1 MAGSDSRQL
10 AKELVREIAT
20 KYGYLEEETLR
31 HVTNPEARRKIE
43 NAIRSL
49 SAQSGLSIITLAK
62 NLYSSKT
69 RFIFELLQ
77 NADDN
82 QYNKA
87 AASGSVPFVSFH
99 IFPDQIIIECNEDG
113 FTHENMKAIC
123 AVGESSK
130 TGAQGYIGE
139 KGIGFK
145 SVFMVAWKVHIQS
158 NAFSFSFRHQKGES
172 GMGMITPVWEET
184 DEVLESPLTV
194 ITLHLLNT
202 ETSDGVA
209 ETGEMIRAQFDELQE
224 TVLLFLKNIRIIS
237 VSFYDDD
244 ERQTTTVSHARTQPQ
259 PGRIEL
265 ESVYATNGRRQ
276 KQTKHFHVTRV
287 KATNLAKNDNR
298 TYTEAEEAVRAYSAS
313 EVVVAFPLSKNSVP
327 IVESQDVFAFL
338 PVRPAG
344 FNFVIQADFVTNA
357 NRQDILKDSRRNI
370 GLLHAVGEA
379 FVTAAIDFQTHETL
393 RYQWVQ
399 FLPDRNS
406 SWDGFWLGLVKKI
419 AVLLRSNHVLYDHKS
434 LAPRTVDELLRL
446 LPDCADEHGNPLFD
460 DGDPAQ
466 IISRRY
472 SQAELRLLEGYGLR
486 DVDHSRVIG
495 WLRADLRNAESSR
508 MKSSDT
514 PESWHERAAK
524 FLNAAFV
531 KKMHRITADLVNL
544 DLVPLADGTW
554 ASTSSG
560 PIFFA
565 QAEGLNV
572 PADVGLRVVT
582 RRVTNHQR
590 LLLFKSLGV
599 TTAETKLVRR
609 QILQSYERGTRPEF
623 TIEASKDHLKFL
635 YMTENLA
642 LQNRAYESIAIFNH
656 RGECQRPNQQTMY
669 LANDDPHGA
678 EEVFKPTSPGPNP
691 GDGALG
697 YNVVFVNRGYFE
709 DEPTAPQGQNM
720 SWRAW
725 FNERLALRTHIDIQ
739 IVSSPRFGVHLSYE
753 SRYIQLCR
761 PDKFMACVVQWYN
774 HSPSLQLK
782 GGEIRCLQSSTVL
795 CRGGKRMIPL
805 KETYFPTQRLQERV
819 ARFIGEGAFF
829 PWLWLERQEVNEAIP
844 PKWKTLLST
853 LSVGQPVNDLEF
865 ALVILNRFI
874 DAYAD
879 SMDATRISRLFELYQ
894 HIHIQY
900 RESDNRVA
908 AAEII
913 RNAFQTRRCI
923 FVPRDELHKWALP
936 DECVWRAPLDMR
948 TKFALER
955 LYQPWFRTNGTNN
968 NSTYLNLFRSMIGIE
983 DCTWAILIDE
993 LKELK
998 ASKCDD
1004 TDQIGTIYKALN
1016 ALCRDPSVIQNDQ
1029 SKSIFEDEALI
1040 YLPVDSGLSWHRPS
1054 ECVWSNATKLSV
1066 RVSLNEE
1073 FEDLEVFFVDF
1084 LGVKPLDLSMAID
1097 DLKSVATRASVT
1109 SSEIKDL
1116 IWAVNSL
1123 LPTVQKPPSSRDV
1136 LKTKI
1141 FPIAYPNGRVTVG
1154 TATTGF
1160 CVIDRESLRSS
1171 FKNKVN
1177 FLDFTLE
1184 QVARLRPF
1192 LEWTHLE
1199 DRYLSRCVKEITSFH
1214 GGAATLITNPQR
1226 QIRHRAHALLRVAAH
1241 FDSPR
1246 SQNSRDMDSLYAVLR
1261 SARIYETDGISSD
1274 LCLVQ
1279 GETSFTVEGEKS
1291 SLHIDETQSGL
1302 KIYVPRNRD
1311 HQEYMFT
1318 NLLPD
1323 KLLDCMMRH
1332 PVTQV
1337 SQNVTNSAM
1346 NATKNIV
1353 LAPLAM
1359 LDRALEDN
1367 GIAEVQV
1374 AEVDGV
1380 VALGTASSA
1389 TAVSVADT
1397 RTDNN
1402 ANDRGE
1408 SEAEDAEIRMA
1419 FASSSLTNQRAVV
1432 NATGHRSMS
1441 AQSSTWS
1448 SNTPSQSSWTP
1459 SSGGSRN
1466 DASSQAPYTALL
1478 SKVIAAG
1485 QRPRANALP
1494 LCGAFDLSQLYTDLQ
1509 PTRDDAELGL
1519 RSASQIERD
1528 CKIGAAGELYVFELL
1543 SHLSDQNVP
1552 LPPLP
1557 EFSRDNWQSNIRRYV
1572 TVHPDYAL
1580 MEPWSGRETS
1590 DIVYEDV
1597 SKQLTSLLVR
1607 QGYLEARWLS
1617 RPRGPKYFIEVK
1629 TTTMSCETAFYM
1641 SKAQYQ
1647 RMRNNLVTDDSDTMY
1662 VIFRVYNLGQQDIG
1676 LKVYVDPETLRL
1688 AGRLKF
1694 TGETWSVVP
1703 G

>member
-1 MAGSDSRQL
+1 MAESDRRRL
-10 AKELVREIAT
+10 AKELVQKIAK
-20 KYGYLEEETLR
+20 KYGYLAEETLQ
-31 HVTNPEARRKIE
+31 HITNPEARP
-43 NAIRSL
+43 
-49 SAQSGLSIITLAK
+49 K

-82 QYNKA
+82 QYSKA
-87 AASGSVPFVSFH
+87 SALGDTPYISFRIYPSRIVIH
-99 IFPDQIIIECNEDG
+99 CNEDG

-158 NAFSFSFRHQKGES
+158 NAFSVSFKHKKGDS

-184 DEVLESPLTV
+184 DEVLQSQLTR

-202 ETSDGVA
+202 ETSNGVA
-209 ETGEMIRAQFDELQE
+209 ETREMIRAQFDELQE
-224 TVLLFLKNIRIIS
+224 TVLLFLKNIRKIS
-237 VSFYDDD
+237 VFFYGDDG
-244 ERQTTTVSHARTQPQ
+244 RRTTAVSHLRTQPQ
-259 PGRIEL
+259 PGQVKL
-265 ESVYATNGRRQ
+265 SSVYATNGRQRE
-276 KQTKHFHVTRV
+276 QTKYFHVTRG

-298 TYTEAEEAVRAYSAS
+298 TYTEAEDAAKAYSAS
-313 EVVVAFPLSKNSVP
+313 EVVVAFPLSETLVP
-327 IVESQDVFAFL
+327 IVEPQDVFAFL

-379 FVTAAIDFQTHETL
+379 FVIAAIDFQAHETL
-393 RYQWVQ
+393 RYRWVQ
-399 FLPDRNS
+399 FLPDRNG
-406 SWDGFWLGLVKKI
+406 SWDGFWLGLVEKI
-419 AVLLRSNHVLYDHKS
+419 AMLLRFEPVLYDHKS
-434 LAPRTVDELLRL
+434 FAPRRVFELLRL
-446 LPDCADEHGNPLFD
+446 LPDCTDEHGNPLFD
-460 DGDPAQ
+460 DGNPAQ
-466 IISRRY
+466 VISRRY
-472 SQAELRLLEGYGLR
+472 SQAELRLLGGYGLR

-495 WLRADLRNAESSR
+495 WLRADLRNAKSSR
-508 MKSSDT
+508 MKSPDT
-514 PESWHERAAK
+514 PENWHERAAR

-531 KKMHRITADLVNL
+531 KKMHQITADLVNL

-560 PIFFA
+560 LIYFA
-565 QAEGLNV
+565 QADSLNV
-572 PADVGLRVVT
+572 PTDVGLRVVS
-582 RRVTNHQR
+582 RRVTDHHR

-609 QILQSYERGTRPEF
+609 QILQIYERGTRPEF

-642 LQNRAYESIAIFNH
+642 LQNRAYEPIAIFNH

-725 FNERLALRTHIDIQ
+725 FSERLAVMTHIDIQ

-753 SRYIQLCR
+753 SLYIQLSR

-774 HSPSLQLK
+774 HTPSLQLK
-782 GGEIRCLQSSTVL
+782 EGEIRYLQSLTVL
-795 CRGGKRMIPL
+795 CRGGKRKIPL
-805 KETYFPTQRLQERV
+805 KETYFPTQRLTERV
-819 ARFIGEGAFF
+819 ARFIGEDAFF
-829 PWLWLERQEVNEAIP
+829 PWLWLERHEVYEAIP
-844 PKWKTLLST
+844 PKWKTLLSK

-865 ALVILNRFI
+865 ALAILNRFI

-879 SMDATRISRLFELYQ
+879 SMDPTRISRLFELYQ
-894 HIHIQY
+894 HIHMQY
-900 RESDNRVA
+900 QESDNRVA

-913 RNAFQTRRCI
+913 SNAFHTRRCI
-923 FVPRDELHKWALP
+923 FVPRYKHHKWALP
-936 DECVWRAPLDMR
+936 DECVWTAPFDMR

-955 LYQPWFRTNGTNN
+955 LYQPWFRANGTNN

-993 LKELK
+993 LRELK

-1004 TDQIGTIYKALN
+1004 TDHIGTIYKALN
-1016 ALCRDPSVIQNDQ
+1016 ALCRDPLVIQDDQ
-1029 SKSIFEDEALI
+1029 SKLIFEDEALI

-1054 ECVWSNATKLSV
+1054 ECVWSNATKLSG

-1097 DLKSVATRASVT
+1097 DLKSVATRASAT

-1123 LPTVQKPPSSRDV
+1123 LPTVHKPPSSRDV

-1141 FPIAYPNGRVTVG
+1141 FPIAHPNGRVTVG

-1214 GGAATLITNPQR
+1214 GGPATPITNPQR
-1226 QIRHRAHALLRVAAH
+1226 QIRNRAHALLRVAAH

-1246 SQNSRDMDSLYAVLR
+1246 SQNSRDMDSLLAVLR
-1261 SARIYETDGISSD
+1261 SARIYETDGISSG

-1279 GETSFTVEGEKS
+1279 GETSFAVEGEKS

-1302 KIYVPRNRD
+1302 KIYVPRDKD

-1323 KLLDCMMRH
+1323 KLLD
-1332 PVTQV
+1332 
-1337 SQNVTNSAM
+1337 SQ
-1346 NATKNIV
+1346 
-1353 LAPLAM
+1353 
-1359 LDRALEDN
+1359 
-1367 GIAEVQV
+1367 VQV
-1374 AEVDGV
+1374 ANVDED
-1380 VALGTASSA
+1380 VALDTASSE

-1402 ANDRGE
+1402 ANGRGG

-1419 FASSSLTNQRAVV
+1419 FASSSSTNQHAVV
-1432 NATGHRSMS
+1432 SATVNRSMS
-1441 AQSSTWS
+1441 AQSSAWT
-1448 SNTPSQSSWTP
+1448 SNTPSQGSWTP
-1459 SSGGSRN
+1459 LSGGSRN
-1466 DASSQAPYTALL
+1466 DASSQAPYAALL

-1485 QRPRANALP
+1485 QNPRANALP

-1509 PTRDDAELGL
+1509 PIRDDAELGL

-1528 CKIGAAGELYVFELL
+1528 CKIGAAEELYVFELL
-1543 SHLSDQNVP
+1543 SHLSDQDVP

-1597 SKQLTSLLVR
+1597 SKQLTSLFVR
-1607 QGYLEARWLS
+1607 QGYLETRWLS

-1629 TTTMSCETAFYM
+1629 TTTLSCETAFYM

-1647 RMRNNLVTDDSDTMY
+1647 RMRNNLVTDDSDTVY
-1662 VIFRVYNLGQQDIG
+1662 VIFRVYNLGQKDIG

>member
-1 MAGSDSRQL
+1 MADSDSRQL
-10 AKELVREIAT
+10 AKELVQEIAT
-20 KYGYLEEETLR
+20 KYGYLEEETLQ

-43 NAIRSL
+43 DAFR
-49 SAQSGLSIITLAK
+49 TK

-82 QYNKA
+82 QYNRA
-87 AASGSVPFVSFH
+87 SASGSVPFVSFR
-99 IFPDQIIIECNEDG
+99 IFPSQIVIECNEDG
-113 FTHENMKAIC
+113 FTHENIKAIC
-123 AVGESSK
+123 SVGESSK

-145 SVFMVAWKVHIQS
+145 SVFMVAWKAHIQS
-158 NAFSFSFRHQKGES
+158 EAFSFSFRHKKGES

-184 DEVLESPLTV
+184 DEVLESPLTR

-202 ETSDGVA
+202 ETSNGVA
-209 ETGEMIRAQFDELQE
+209 ETREMIRAHFDELQE
-224 TVLLFLKNIRIIS
+224 TVLLFLKNIRRIH
-237 VSFYDDD
+237 VVFYDDNG
-244 ERQTTTVSHARTQPQ
+244 QQITSVTHAHTEPR
-259 PGRIEL
+259 PGRAKL
-265 ESVYATNGRRQ
+265 ESVCVTNGQPQ
-276 KQTKHFHVTRV
+276 KQIKHFHVTRV
-287 KATNLAKNDNR
+287 KATNLEKNDNR
-298 TYTEAEEAVRAYSAS
+298 TYTEAEEAAKAYSVS
-313 EVVVAFPLSKNSVP
+313 EVVVAFPLSEASVP
-327 IVESQDVFAFL
+327 ILEPQDVFAFL

-344 FNFVIQADFVTNA
+344 FNFIIQADFVTNA
-357 NRQDILKDSRRNI
+357 NRQDILKDSLRNLL
-370 GLLHAVGEA
+370 LLHAVGEA
-379 FVTAAIDFQTHETL
+379 VVTAAVEFQAHDTL
-393 RYQWVQ
+393 RYRWVG
-399 FLPDRNS
+399 FLPDRS
-406 SWDGFWLGLVKKI
+406 RIWDSFWI
-419 AVLLRSNHVLYDHKS
+419 TLLWEIDVRLALKPVFYDHKS
-434 LAPRTVDELLRL
+434 FVPRKVNDLVRL
-446 LPDCADEHGNPLFD
+446 LPVCADEHGNPLFD
-460 DGDPAQ
+460 DGNPAQ
-466 IISRRY
+466 VISRQY
-472 SQAELRLLEGYGLR
+472 SRADLRLLEGYGLR
-486 DVDHSRVIG
+486 KVDYPRALE
-495 WLRADLRNAESSR
+495 WLTADLRNAKSSR
-508 MKSSDT
+508 MKSLDT
-514 PESWHERAAK
+514 SKSWHERAAK
-524 FLNAAFV
+524 LLNAAFV
-531 KKMHRITADLVNL
+531 GKMHRTTACLIKL
-544 DLVPLADGTW
+544 DLIPLADGTW

-560 PIFFA
+560 PIYFA
-565 QAEGLNV
+565 QADGLNV
-572 PADVGLRVVT
+572 PPDVGLRVVSRT
-582 RRVTNHQR
+582 VTDRQR
-590 LLLFKSLGV
+590 ILLFEFLGV
-599 TTAETKLVRR
+599 TTAETQLVRR
-609 QILQSYERGTRPEF
+609 HILQVYERGTRPEF

-642 LQNRAYESIAIFNH
+642 LKNDPYEFIAIFNH
-656 RGECQRPNQQTMY
+656 LGECQRPNQQAMY
-669 LANDDPHGA
+669 LANNDPHGA
-678 EEVFKPTSPGPNP
+678 MEVFKPTSPGPNP

-697 YNVVFVNRGYFE
+697 YNVVFVNREYFE
-709 DEPTAPQGQNM
+709 DEPSAPKGQKG

-725 FNERLALRTHIDIQ
+725 FSERLGVRAYIDIQ
-739 IVSSPRFGVHLSYE
+739 MISSLFSSVIHLSDE
-753 SRYIQLCR
+753 SRYIQLSR

-782 GGEIRCLQSSTVL
+782 EGEIRCLQSSTAM
-795 CRGGKRMIPL
+795 CRGGKRMVPL
-805 KETYFPTQRLQERV
+805 RETYFPTQRLTERV
-819 ARFIGEGAFF
+819 ARFIGPDAFF
-829 PWLWLERQEVNEAIP
+829 PWLWLENQEVFEAIP
-844 PKWKTLLST
+844 PEWKTLLSK
-853 LSVGQPVNDLEF
+853 LSVGQPVNDLGF
-865 ALVILNRFI
+865 SLVILNRFI

-900 RESDNRVA
+900 QESDNRVA

-923 FVPRDELHKWALP
+923 FVPRDEHHKWALP
-936 DECVWRAPLDMR
+936 DECIWTAPHDTR

-983 DCTWAILIDE
+983 DCTWAILIEE

-998 ASKCDD
+998 ASRCDD

-1016 ALCRDPSVIQNDQ
+1016 ALCRDPSVVQNDQ

-1040 YLPVDSGLSWHRPS
+1040 HLPVDSGPSWHRPS
-1054 ECVWSNATKLSV
+1054 ECLWSNSTKLSG

-1073 FEDLEVFFVDF
+1073 FEDLEVFFIDF

-1097 DLKSVATRASVT
+1097 DLKNVATRASAT

-1123 LPTVQKPPSSRDV
+1123 LPAVQKPPSPRDV

-1141 FPIAYPNGRVTVG
+1141 FPIAYPNGRVTVR

-1160 CVIDRESLRSS
+1160 CIIDRESLKYS
-1171 FKNKVN
+1171 FRNKVN

-1214 GGAATLITNPQR
+1214 GGPATPMTNPQR
-1226 QIRHRAHALLRVAAH
+1226 QIRNRAHELLRVAAH

-1246 SQNSRDMDSLYAVLR
+1246 SQNSRDMNSLYDILR

-1323 KLLDCMMRH
+1323 KLLD
-1332 PVTQV
+1332 
-1337 SQNVTNSAM
+1337 
-1346 NATKNIV
+1346 
-1353 LAPLAM
+1353 
-1359 LDRALEDN
+1359 
-1367 GIAEVQV
+1367 
-1374 AEVDGV
+1374 
-1380 VALGTASSA
+1380 
-1389 TAVSVADT
+1389 
-1397 RTDNN
+1397 
-1402 ANDRGE
+1402 
-1408 SEAEDAEIRMA
+1408 
-1419 FASSSLTNQRAVV
+1419 
-1432 NATGHRSMS
+1432 
-1441 AQSSTWS
+1441 
-1448 SNTPSQSSWTP
+1448 
-1459 SSGGSRN
+1459 
-1466 DASSQAPYTALL
+1466 Y
-1478 SKVIAAG
+1478 
-1485 QRPRANALP
+1485 
-1494 LCGAFDLSQLYTDLQ
+1494 
-1509 PTRDDAELGL
+1509 
-1519 RSASQIERD
+1519 
-1528 CKIGAAGELYVFELL
+1528 
-1543 SHLSDQNVP
+1543 
-1552 LPPLP
+1552 
-1557 EFSRDNWQSNIRRYV
+1557 
-1572 TVHPDYAL
+1572 YAL

-1597 SKQLTSLLVR
+1597 SKQLTSLFVR
-1607 QGYLEARWLS
+1607 QGYLETRWLS

-1647 RMRNNLVTDDSDTMY
+1647 RMRNNLVTDDSDTVY
-1662 VIFRVYNLGQQDIG
+1662 VIFRVYNLGQKDIG

>member
-1 MAGSDSRQL
+1 MADSDSRQL
-10 AKELVREIAT
+10 AKELVQEIAT

-82 QYNKA
+82 QYSKA
-87 AASGSVPFVSFH
+87 SASGETPYVSFLIYPSRIVIH
-99 IFPDQIIIECNEDG
+99 CNEDG

-145 SVFMVAWKVHIQS
+145 SVFMVAWKAHIQS
-158 NAFSFSFRHQKGES
+158 NAFSVSFKHKKGES

-184 DEVLESPLTV
+184 DEVLQSPFTK

-202 ETSDGVA
+202 ETSNGVV
-209 ETGEMIRAQFDELQE
+209 ETREMIRAQFDELQE
-224 TVLLFLKNIRIIS
+224 TVLLFLKNIRKIS
-237 VSFYDDD
+237 VFFYGDDG
-244 ERQTTTVSHARTQPQ
+244 RRTTAFSHLRTQNQ
-259 PGRIEL
+259 PGQVKL
-265 ESVYATNGRRQ
+265 SSAYASNGRRRE
-276 KQTKHFHVTRV
+276 QTKYFHVTRV

-298 TYTEAEEAVRAYSAS
+298 TYTEAEDAAKAYSAS
-313 EVVVAFPLSKNSVP
+313 EVVVAFPLSETLVP
-327 IVESQDVFAFL
+327 IVEPQDVFAFL

-379 FVTAAIDFQTHETL
+379 FVTAAIEFQAHETL
-393 RYQWVQ
+393 RYRWVQ
-399 FLPDRNS
+399 FLPDRNGS
-406 SWDGFWLGLVKKI
+406 KDGFWLGLVEKI
-419 AVLLRSNHVLYDHKS
+419 AMLLRFEPVLYDHKS
-434 LAPRTVDELLRL
+434 FAPRRVFELLRL
-446 LPDCADEHGNPLFD
+446 LPDCTDEHGNPLFD
-460 DGDPAQ
+460 DGNPAQ
-466 IISRRY
+466 VISRRY
-472 SQAELRLLEGYGLR
+472 SQAELRLLRGYGLR

-495 WLRADLRNAESSR
+495 WLRADLRNAKSSR

-514 PESWHERAAK
+514 PENWHERAAR

-531 KKMHRITADLVNL
+531 KKMHQITADLVNL

-560 PIFFA
+560 LIYFA
-565 QAEGLNV
+565 QADGLNV
-572 PADVGLRVVT
+572 PTDVGLRVVS
-582 RRVTNHQR
+582 RRVTDHHR

-609 QILQSYERGTRPEF
+609 QILQIYERGTRPEF

-642 LQNRAYESIAIFNH
+642 LQNRAYEPIAIFNH

-725 FNERLALRTHIDIQ
+725 FSERLAVRTHIDIK
-739 IVSSPRFGVHLSYE
+739 IVSSPRLGVHLSYE
-753 SRYIQLCR
+753 SLYIQLSR

-774 HSPSLQLK
+774 HTPSLQLK
-782 GGEIRCLQSSTVL
+782 EGEIRYLQSLTVL
-795 CRGGKRMIPL
+795 CRGGKRKIPL
-805 KETYFPTQRLQERV
+805 KETYFPTQRLTERV
-819 ARFIGEGAFF
+819 ARFIGEDAFF
-829 PWLWLERQEVNEAIP
+829 PWLWLERHEVYEAIP
-844 PKWKTLLST
+844 PKWKTLLSK

-865 ALVILNRFI
+865 ALAILNRFI

-879 SMDATRISRLFELYQ
+879 SMDPKRISRLFELYQ

-900 RESDNRVA
+900 QESDNRVA

-913 RNAFQTRRCI
+913 SNAFHTRRCI
-923 FVPRDELHKWALP
+923 FVPRYKHHKWALP
-936 DECVWRAPLDMR
+936 DECVWTAPFDMR

-955 LYQPWFRTNGTNN
+955 LYQPWFRANGTNN

-993 LKELK
+993 LRELK

-1004 TDQIGTIYKALN
+1004 TDHIGTIYKALN
-1016 ALCRDPSVIQNDQ
+1016 ALCSDPLVIQDDQ
-1029 SKSIFEDEALI
+1029 SKLIFEDEALI

-1054 ECVWSNATKLSV
+1054 ECVWSNATKLSG

-1097 DLKSVATRASVT
+1097 DLKSVATRASVA

-1123 LPTVQKPPSSRDV
+1123 LPTVHKPPSSRDV

-1141 FPIAYPNGRVTVG
+1141 FPIAHPNGRVTVG
-1154 TATTGF
+1154 TVTTGF
-1160 CVIDRESLRSS
+1160 CIIDPTDSKPSPCSSQKELRHTSTALVRKTVETWIPSSL
-1171 FKNKVN
+1171 F
-1177 FLDFTLE
+1177 
-1184 QVARLRPF
+1184 
-1192 LEWTHLE
+1192 
-1199 DRYLSRCVKEITSFH
+1199 Y
-1214 GGAATLITNPQR
+1214 G
-1226 QIRHRAHALLRVAAH
+1226 
-1241 FDSPR
+1241 
-1246 SQNSRDMDSLYAVLR
+1246 
-1261 SARIYETDGISSD
+1261 

-1302 KIYVPRNRD
+1302 KIYVPRDKD

-1346 NATKNIV
+1346 NATKNIL

-1367 GIAEVQV
+1367 GIAQVQV
-1374 AEVDGV
+1374 ANVDEG
-1380 VALGTASSA
+1380 VALDTASA
-1389 TAVSVADT
+1389 ETAVSVADT

-1402 ANDRGE
+1402 ANGRGW
-1408 SEAEDAEIRMA
+1408 SEAEDAGIRMA
-1419 FASSSLTNQRAVV
+1419 FASSSSTNQHAVV
-1432 NATGHRSMS
+1432 SATVNRSMS
-1441 AQSSTWS
+1441 AQSSAWS
-1448 SNTPSQSSWTP
+1448 SNTPSQGSWTP
-1459 SSGGSRN
+1459 LSGGSRN

-1485 QRPRANALP
+1485 QKPRANALP
-1494 LCGAFDLSQLYTDLQ
+1494 LCGAFDLTQLYTDLQ

-1543 SHLSDQNVP
+1543 SHLSDQDVP

-1597 SKQLTSLLVR
+1597 SKQLTSLFVR
-1607 QGYLEARWLS
+1607 QGYLETRWLS

-1647 RMRNNLVTDDSDTMY
+1647 RMRNNLVTDDSDT
-1662 VIFRVYNLGQQDIG
+1662 V
-1676 LKVYVDPETLRL
+1676 
-1688 AGRLKF
+1688 
-1694 TGETWSVVP
+1694 S
-1703 G
+1703 

>member
-10 AKELVREIAT
+10 AKELVQEIAT

-31 HVTNPEARRKIE
+31 HVTNLEARRKIE

-87 AASGSVPFVSFH
+87 SASGSIPFVSFH

-202 ETSDGVA
+202 ETSNGVA

-224 TVLLFLKNIRIIS
+224 TVLLFLKNIRRIS

-259 PGRIEL
+259 PGRVEL
-265 ESVYATNGRRQ
+265 ESVYATNGRRR

-313 EVVVAFPLSKNSVP
+313 EVVVAFPLSKKSVP
-327 IVESQDVFAFL
+327 IVEPQDVFAFL

-379 FVTAAIDFQTHETL
+379 FVTAATEFQTHETL

-419 AVLLRSNHVLYDHKS
+419 AVLLRSKPVLYDHKS

-460 DGDPAQ
+460 DGNPAQ
-466 IISRRY
+466 VISRRY
-472 SQAELRLLEGYGLR
+472 SQAELRLLGGYGLR

-495 WLRADLRNAESSR
+495 WLRADLRNTKSSR
-508 MKSSDT
+508 MKSPDT

-531 KKMHRITADLVNL
+531 KKMHQITAILVNL
-544 DLVPLADGTW
+544 DLIPLADGTW

-560 PIFFA
+560 SIYFA
-565 QAEGLNV
+565 QADGLNV
-572 PADVGLRVVT
+572 PTDVGLRVVS
-582 RRVTNHQR
+582 RRVTEHQR

-599 TTAETKLVRR
+599 TTAEIQLVRG
-609 QILQSYERGTRPEF
+609 QILQSYKRGPRPEF
-623 TIEASKDHLKFL
+623 TIDTSKDHLKFL
-635 YMTENLA
+635 YMTENQA
-642 LQNRAYESIAIFNH
+642 LRNGSYESIAIFNH
-656 RGECQRPNQQTMY
+656 R
-669 LANDDPHGA
+669 
-678 EEVFKPTSPGPNP
+678 
-691 GDGALG
+691 
-697 YNVVFVNRGYFE
+697 
-709 DEPTAPQGQNM
+709 
-720 SWRAW
+720 
-725 FNERLALRTHIDIQ
+725 
-739 IVSSPRFGVHLSYE
+739 
-753 SRYIQLCR
+753 
-761 PDKFMACVVQWYN
+761 
-774 HSPSLQLK
+774 
-782 GGEIRCLQSSTVL
+782 
-795 CRGGKRMIPL
+795 
-805 KETYFPTQRLQERV
+805 
-819 ARFIGEGAFF
+819 
-829 PWLWLERQEVNEAIP
+829 
-844 PKWKTLLST
+844 
-853 LSVGQPVNDLEF
+853 
-865 ALVILNRFI
+865 
-874 DAYAD
+874 
-879 SMDATRISRLFELYQ
+879 
-894 HIHIQY
+894 
-900 RESDNRVA
+900 
-908 AAEII
+908 
-913 RNAFQTRRCI
+913 
-923 FVPRDELHKWALP
+923 
-936 DECVWRAPLDMR
+936 DECVWTAPLDMR

-983 DCTWAILIDE
+983 DCTWAIFIDE
-993 LKELK
+993 LRELK

-1004 TDQIGTIYKALN
+1004 TDRIGTIYKALN
-1016 ALCRDPSVIQNDQ
+1016 ALCRDPLVIQDDQ

-1054 ECVWSNATKLSV
+1054 ECVWSNATRLSG

-1073 FEDLEVFFVDF
+1073 FEDLEVFFVEF

-1097 DLKSVATRASVT
+1097 DLKNMATRASAT

-1136 LKTKI
+1136 LKTKV

-1160 CVIDRESLRSS
+1160 CIIDRESLRFS
-1171 FKNKVN
+1171 FRNKVN

-1199 DRYLSRCVKEITSFH
+1199 DRYLSCCVKEITSFH
-1214 GGAATLITNPQR
+1214 GGPATPIMNPQR
-1226 QIRHRAHALLRVAAH
+1226 QIRNRAHALLRVAAH
-1241 FDSPR
+1241 FESPR

-1279 GETSFTVEGEKS
+1279 GETSFEVEGEKS

-1302 KIYVPRNRD
+1302 KIYVPRDKD

-1353 LAPLAM
+1353 LAPVGM

-1374 AEVDGV
+1374 ANVDEV
-1380 VALGTASSA
+1380 VALDTASSA

-1397 RTDNN
+1397 TTDNN
-1402 ANDRGE
+1402 ANDRGG
-1408 SEAEDAEIRMA
+1408 SEAGDAEIRMA
-1419 FASSSLTNQRAVV
+1419 FASSSSTNQRAVV
-1432 NATGHRSMS
+1432 NSTVHRSMS
-1441 AQSSTWS
+1441 AQSSAWS

-1466 DASSQAPYTALL
+1466 DASGQAPYTALL

-1485 QRPRANALP
+1485 QRPRANVLP

-1519 RSASQIERD
+1519 RSTTQIERD

-1607 QGYLEARWLS
+1607 QGYLETRWLS

-1662 VIFRVYNLGQQDIG
+1662 VIFRVYNLGQKDIG

>member
-1 MAGSDSRQL
+1 MAGSDSRRL
-10 AKELVREIAT
+10 AKELVQKIAK
-20 KYGYLEEETLR
+20 KYGYLAEETLQ
-31 HVTNPEARRKIE
+31 HITNPEARREIE
-43 NAIRSL
+43 DVIRSL
-49 SAQSGLSIITLAK
+49 SAQSGLSIITH
-62 NLYSSKT
+62 T

-82 QYNKA
+82 QYSKA
-87 AASGSVPFVSFH
+87 LASDDIPYVSFR
-99 IFPDQIIIECNEDG
+99 IYPSRIVIDCNEDG

-145 SVFMVAWKVHIQS
+145 SVFMVAWKAHIQS
-158 NAFSFSFRHQKGES
+158 NAFSVSFKHKKGES

-184 DEVLESPLTV
+184 DEVLQSPLTR

-202 ETSDGVA
+202 ETSNGVA
-209 ETGEMIRAQFDELQE
+209 ETREMIRAQFDELQE
-224 TVLLFLKNIRIIS
+224 TTK
-237 VSFYDDD
+237 
-244 ERQTTTVSHARTQPQ
+244 TVSHARTQPQ
-259 PGRIEL
+259 PGRVEL
-265 ESVYATNGRRQ
+265 ESVYATNGRRL

-313 EVVVAFPLSKNSVP
+313 EVVVAFPLSKKSVP
-327 IVESQDVFAFL
+327 IIEPQDVFAFL

-419 AVLLRSNHVLYDHKS
+419 AVLLRSKPVLYDHKS

-460 DGDPAQ
+460 DGNPAQ
-466 IISRRY
+466 PSRTTPPWRLRTARY
-472 SQAELRLLEGYGLR
+472 RPFASH
-486 DVDHSRVIG
+486 D
-495 WLRADLRNAESSR
+495 WLRADLRNAKSSR
-508 MKSSDT
+508 MKSPDT

-531 KKMHRITADLVNL
+531 KKMHRITAELVNL
-544 DLVPLADGTW
+544 DLIPLADGTW

-560 PIFFA
+560 PIYFA
-565 QAEGLNV
+565 QAEGFNV

-582 RRVTNHQR
+582 SRVTDHQR

-599 TTAETKLVRR
+599 TSAEIQLVRR
-609 QILQSYERGTRPEF
+609 KILQSYRRDTRPEF
-623 TIEASKDHLKFL
+623 TIGASKDHLKFL
-635 YMTENLA
+635 YMTEYLVSRNWP
-642 LQNRAYESIAIFNH
+642 YESIPIFSH
-656 RGECQRPNQQTMY
+656 RGECQRPNRQTMY

-697 YNVVFVNRGYFE
+697 YNVVFVNREYFE
-709 DEPTAPQGQNM
+709 DEPRAPQGQKR

-725 FNERLALRTHIDIQ
+725 FSDRLGVRTHIDIQ
-739 IVSSPRFGVHLSYE
+739 IISDLFSSVIHLSDE
-753 SRYIQLCR
+753 SRYIQLSR

-774 HSPSLQLK
+774 RSPSLQPK
-782 GGEIRCLQSSTVL
+782 EGEIRCLQSSTVL

-819 ARFIGEGAFF
+819 SRFIGEDAFF

-844 PKWKTLLST
+844 PKWKNLLSK

-879 SMDATRISRLFELYQ
+879 SMNPARISRLFELYQ

-936 DECVWRAPLDMR
+936 DECVWTAPLDMR

-1016 ALCRDPSVIQNDQ
+1016 ALCRDPSVVQNDH

-1054 ECVWSNATKLSV
+1054 ECVWSNATKLSG

-1073 FEDLEVFFVDF
+1073 FEDLEIFFVDF

-1123 LPTVQKPPSSRDV
+1123 LPTVQKPPSSREV

-1141 FPIAYPNGRVTVG
+1141 FPIAYPNGSVTVG

-1199 DRYLSRCVKEITSFH
+1199 NRYLSRCVKEITSFH
-1214 GGAATLITNPQR
+1214 GGAATPITNPQR

-1274 LCLVQ
+1274 LCIVQ
-1279 GETSFTVEGEKS
+1279 GETSFDVEGEKS

-1302 KIYVPRNRD
+1302 KIYVPRNKD

-1359 LDRALEDN
+1359 LHRALEDN

-1374 AEVDGV
+1374 ANVDEV
-1380 VALGTASSA
+1380 VALDMASSA

-1402 ANDRGE
+1402 ANGRGE
-1408 SEAEDAEIRMA
+1408 SKAEDAEIRMA
-1419 FASSSLTNQRAVV
+1419 LASSSSTNQRAVV
-1432 NATGHRSMS
+1432 NATVHRFMS
-1441 AQSSTWS
+1441 AQSSAWS
-1448 SNTPSQSSWTP
+1448 SNTPSQSSWTL

-1543 SHLSDQNVP
+1543 SHLSDQDVP

-1607 QGYLEARWLS
+1607 QGYLETRWLS

-1662 VIFRVYNLGQQDIG
+1662 VIFRVYNLGQKDIG

>member
-1 MAGSDSRQL
+1 MASPDSRQL
-10 AKELVREIAT
+10 AKELVQNIA
-20 KYGYLEEETLR
+20 KKKGYLAEETLQ
-31 HVTNPEARRKIE
+31 HITNSEARREIE
-43 NAIRSL
+43 DVIR
-49 SAQSGLSIITLAK
+49 TK

-82 QYNKA
+82 QYSKA
-87 AASGSVPFVSFH
+87 SALGDTPYVSFRIYPSRIVIH
-99 IFPDQIIIECNEDG
+99 CNEDG

-158 NAFSFSFRHQKGES
+158 NAFSVSFKHKKGDS
-172 GMGMITPVWEET
+172 GMGMVTPVWEET
-184 DEVLESPLTV
+184 DEVLESPLTT

-202 ETSDGVA
+202 ETSNGVA

-224 TVLLFLKNIRIIS
+224 TVLLFLKNIRRIS

-244 ERQTTTVSHARTQPQ
+244 ERQTKTVSHARAQPQ
-259 PGRIEL
+259 PGCVEL
-265 ESVYATNGRRQ
+265 ESVYATNGRRL

-298 TYTEAEEAVRAYSAS
+298 TYTEAEEAAKAYSFS
-313 EVVVAFPLSKNSVP
+313 EVVVAFPLSETSVP
-327 IVESQDVFAFL
+327 ILEPQDVFAFL

-379 FVTAAIDFQTHETL
+379 FVTAAIEFQTHETL

-406 SWDGFWLGLVKKI
+406 SWDGFWLGLVNKI
-419 AVLLRSNHVLYDHKS
+419 AVLLRSKPVLYDHKS
-434 LAPRTVDELLRL
+434 LAPRAVDELLRL

-472 SQAELRLLEGYGLR
+472 SQAELRLLGGYGLR
-486 DVDHSRVIG
+486 DVDHSRFIG
-495 WLRADLRNAESSR
+495 WLRADLRNAKSSR
-508 MKSSDT
+508 MKSPDT

-531 KKMHRITADLVNL
+531 KKMHQITAVLANL
-544 DLVPLADGTW
+544 DLIPLADGTW

-560 PIFFA
+560 SIYFA
-565 QAEGLNV
+565 QADGLNV
-572 PADVGLRVVT
+572 PTDVGLRVVS
-582 RRVTNHQR
+582 RRVTEHQR

-599 TTAETKLVRR
+599 TTAEIQLVRG
-609 QILQSYERGTRPEF
+609 QILQSYKRGPRPEF
-623 TIEASKDHLKFL
+623 TIDTSKDHLKFL
-635 YMTENLA
+635 YMTENQA
-642 LQNRAYESIAIFNH
+642 LRNGSYESIAIFNH
-656 RGECQRPNQQTMY
+656 RGECQKPDQQTMY

-678 EEVFKPTSPGPNP
+678 VEVFKRTSPGPNP
-691 GDGALG
+691 GDGAAG
-697 YNVVFVNRGYFE
+697 CNVAFLNGEYFE
-709 DEPTAPQGQNM
+709 DEPTPPKSQKR

-725 FNERLALRTHIDIQ
+725 FSERLGVRTHVNIQ
-739 IVSSPRFGVHLSYE
+739 IISSSTLGVHLSYE
-753 SRYIQLCR
+753 SRYIRLSR

-774 HSPSLQLK
+774 HTPSLQLK
-782 GGEIRCLQSSTVL
+782 EGEIRYLQSLTVL
-795 CRGGKRMIPL
+795 CRGGKRKIPL
-805 KETYFPTQRLQERV
+805 KETYFPTQRLTERV
-819 ARFIGEGAFF
+819 ARFIGEDAFF
-829 PWLWLERQEVNEAIP
+829 PWLWLERHEVYEAIP
-844 PKWKTLLST
+844 PKWKTLLSK

-900 RESDNRVA
+900 RESGNRAA

-923 FVPRDELHKWALP
+923 FVPRYEHHKWALP
-936 DECVWRAPLDMR
+936 DECVWTAPLDMR

-955 LYQPWFRTNGTNN
+955 LYQPWFRANGTNN
-968 NSTYLNLFRSMIGIE
+968 NSTYLNLFRSMVGIE
-983 DCTWAILIDE
+983 DCTWANLIDE
-993 LKELK
+993 LREFKT
-998 ASKCDD
+998 SKCDD
-1004 TDQIGTIYKALN
+1004 TDQIGSIYKALN
-1016 ALCRDPSVIQNDQ
+1016 ALCRDPLVIQDNQ

-1040 YLPVDSGLSWHRPS
+1040 YLPVDSGPSWHRPS
-1054 ECVWSNATKLSV
+1054 ECVWSNATKLSG

-1073 FEDLEVFFVDF
+1073 FEDLKVFFVDF

-1097 DLKSVATRASVT
+1097 DLKNVATRASAT

-1123 LPTVQKPPSSRDV
+1123 LPTVQKPPSPRDV

-1160 CVIDRESLRSS
+1160 CIIDRESLKYS
-1171 FKNKVN
+1171 FRNEVN

-1214 GGAATLITNPQR
+1214 GGEATPVTNPQR
-1226 QIRHRAHALLRVAAH
+1226 QIRNRAHALLRVAAH

-1246 SQNSRDMDSLYAVLR
+1246 SQNGRDMDSLYAVLR
-1261 SARIYETDGISSD
+1261 SARIYETDGISSG

-1279 GETSFTVEGEKS
+1279 GENSFDVEGEKS

-1302 KIYVPRNRD
+1302 KIYVPRNKD

-1337 SQNVTNSAM
+1337 SQNVTNSAI

-1359 LDRALEDN
+1359 LRRALEDN

-1374 AEVDGV
+1374 ANVDEV
-1380 VALGTASSA
+1380 VALDTASSA

-1402 ANDRGE
+1402 ANDRGR

-1419 FASSSLTNQRAVV
+1419 FASSSSTNQPAVV
-1432 NATGHRSMS
+1432 NSTVHRSMS
-1441 AQSSTWS
+1441 TQSSAWS
-1448 SNTPSQSSWTP
+1448 SDTPSQSSGSP
-1459 SSGGSRN
+1459 SSGGSRSN
-1466 DASSQAPYTALL
+1466 ASSQAPYTALL

-1494 LCGAFDLSQLYTDLQ
+1494 LCGAFDLSQLYMDLQ

-1543 SHLSDQNVP
+1543 SHLSDQDVP

-1607 QGYLEARWLS
+1607 QGYLETRWLS
-1617 RPRGPKYFIEVK
+1617 RARGPKYFIEVK

-1647 RMRNNLVTDDSDTMY
+1647 RMRNNLVTDDSDTM
-1662 VIFRVYNLGQQDIG
+1662 
-1676 LKVYVDPETLRL
+1676 
-1688 AGRLKF
+1688 
-1694 TGETWSVVP
+1694 S
-1703 G
+1703 

>member
-1 MAGSDSRQL
+1 MAESDRRRL
-10 AKELVREIAT
+10 AKELVQKIAK
-20 KYGYLEEETLR
+20 KYGYLAEETLQ
-31 HVTNPEARRKIE
+31 HITNPEARP
-43 NAIRSL
+43 
-49 SAQSGLSIITLAK
+49 K

-82 QYNKA
+82 QYSKA
-87 AASGSVPFVSFH
+87 SALGDTPYISFRIYPSRIVIH
-99 IFPDQIIIECNEDG
+99 CNEDG

-158 NAFSFSFRHQKGES
+158 KAFSVSFKHKKGDS

-184 DEVLESPLTV
+184 DEVLQSPLTR

-202 ETSDGVA
+202 ETSNGVA
-209 ETGEMIRAQFDELQE
+209 ETREMIRAQFDELQE
-224 TVLLFLKNIRIIS
+224 TVLLFLKNIRKIS
-237 VSFYDDD
+237 VFFYGDDG
-244 ERQTTTVSHARTQPQ
+244 RRTTAVSHLRTQPQ
-259 PGRIEL
+259 PGQVKL
-265 ESVYATNGRRQ
+265 SSVYATNGRQRE
-276 KQTKHFHVTRV
+276 QTKYFHVTRG

-298 TYTEAEEAVRAYSAS
+298 TYTEAEDAAKAYSAS
-313 EVVVAFPLSKNSVP
+313 EVVVAFPLSETLVP
-327 IVESQDVFAFL
+327 IVEPQDVFAFL

-379 FVTAAIDFQTHETL
+379 FVTAAIDFQAHETL
-393 RYQWVQ
+393 RYRWVQ
-399 FLPDRNS
+399 FLPDRNG
-406 SWDGFWLGLVKKI
+406 SWDGFWLGLVEKI
-419 AVLLRSNHVLYDHKS
+419 AMLLRFEPVLYDHKS
-434 LAPRTVDELLRL
+434 FAPRRVFELLRL
-446 LPDCADEHGNPLFD
+446 LPDCTDE
-460 DGDPAQ
+460 Q
-466 IISRRY
+466 
-472 SQAELRLLEGYGLR
+472 
-486 DVDHSRVIG
+486 
-495 WLRADLRNAESSR
+495 
-508 MKSSDT
+508 
-514 PESWHERAAK
+514 
-524 FLNAAFV
+524 
-531 KKMHRITADLVNL
+531 
-544 DLVPLADGTW
+544 
-554 ASTSSG
+554 
-560 PIFFA
+560 
-565 QAEGLNV
+565 
-572 PADVGLRVVT
+572 
-582 RRVTNHQR
+582 

-609 QILQSYERGTRPEF
+609 QILQIYERGTRPEF

-642 LQNRAYESIAIFNH
+642 LQNRAYEPIAIFNH

-725 FNERLALRTHIDIQ
+725 FSERLAVMTHIDIQ

-753 SRYIQLCR
+753 SLYIQLSR

-774 HSPSLQLK
+774 HTPSLQLK
-782 GGEIRCLQSSTVL
+782 EGEIRYLQSLTVL
-795 CRGGKRMIPL
+795 CRGGKRKIPL
-805 KETYFPTQRLQERV
+805 KEAYFPTQRLTERV
-819 ARFIGEGAFF
+819 ARFIGEDAFF
-829 PWLWLERQEVNEAIP
+829 PWLWLERHEVYEAIP
-844 PKWKTLLST
+844 PKWKTLLSK

-865 ALVILNRFI
+865 ALAILNRFI

-879 SMDATRISRLFELYQ
+879 SMDPTRISRLFELYQ

-900 RESDNRVA
+900 QESDNRVA

-913 RNAFQTRRCI
+913 SNAFHTRRCI
-923 FVPRDELHKWALP
+923 FVPRYKHHKWALP
-936 DECVWRAPLDMR
+936 DECVWTAPFDMR

-955 LYQPWFRTNGTNN
+955 LYQPWFRANGTNN

-993 LKELK
+993 LRELK

-1004 TDQIGTIYKALN
+1004 TDHIGTIYKALN
-1016 ALCRDPSVIQNDQ
+1016 ALCRDPLVIQDDQ
-1029 SKSIFEDEALI
+1029 SKLIFEDEALI

-1054 ECVWSNATKLSV
+1054 ECVWSNATKLSG

-1097 DLKSVATRASVT
+1097 DLKSVATRASAT

-1123 LPTVQKPPSSRDV
+1123 LPTVHKPPSSRDV

-1141 FPIAYPNGRVTVG
+1141 FPIAHPNGRVTVG

-1160 CVIDRESLRSS
+1160 CVIDPTDSKPSPCSSQKELRHTSTALVRKTVETWIPSSL
-1171 FKNKVN
+1171 F
-1177 FLDFTLE
+1177 
-1184 QVARLRPF
+1184 
-1192 LEWTHLE
+1192 
-1199 DRYLSRCVKEITSFH
+1199 Y
-1214 GGAATLITNPQR
+1214 G
-1226 QIRHRAHALLRVAAH
+1226 
-1241 FDSPR
+1241 
-1246 SQNSRDMDSLYAVLR
+1246 
-1261 SARIYETDGISSD
+1261 

-1279 GETSFTVEGEKS
+1279 GETSFAVEGEKS

-1302 KIYVPRNRD
+1302 KIYVPRDKD

-1323 KLLDCMMRH
+1323 KLLD
-1332 PVTQV
+1332 
-1337 SQNVTNSAM
+1337 SQ
-1346 NATKNIV
+1346 
-1353 LAPLAM
+1353 
-1359 LDRALEDN
+1359 
-1367 GIAEVQV
+1367 VQV
-1374 AEVDGV
+1374 ANVDED
-1380 VALGTASSA
+1380 VALDTASSE

-1402 ANDRGE
+1402 ANGRGG

-1419 FASSSLTNQRAVV
+1419 FASSSSTNQHAVV
-1432 NATGHRSMS
+1432 SATVNRSMS
-1441 AQSSTWS
+1441 AQSSAWT
-1448 SNTPSQSSWTP
+1448 SNTPSQGSWTP
-1459 SSGGSRN
+1459 LSGGSRN
-1466 DASSQAPYTALL
+1466 DASSQAPYAALL

-1485 QRPRANALP
+1485 QKPRANALP

-1543 SHLSDQNVP
+1543 SHLSDQDVP

-1597 SKQLTSLLVR
+1597 SKQLTSLFVR
-1607 QGYLEARWLS
+1607 QGYLETRWLS

-1629 TTTMSCETAFYM
+1629 TTTLSCETAFYM

-1647 RMRNNLVTDDSDTMY
+1647 RMRNNLVTDDSDT
-1662 VIFRVYNLGQQDIG
+1662 V
-1676 LKVYVDPETLRL
+1676 
-1688 AGRLKF
+1688 
-1694 TGETWSVVP
+1694 S
-1703 G
+1703 

>member
-10 AKELVREIAT
+10 AKELVQEIAT

-87 AASGSVPFVSFH
+87 SASGSVPFVSFH

-158 NAFSFSFRHQKGES
+158 NAFSFSFIHKKGES

-184 DEVLESPLTV
+184 DEVSESPLTV

-202 ETSDGVA
+202 ETSNGVA

-224 TVLLFLKNIRIIS
+224 TVLLFLKNIRRIS

-259 PGRIEL
+259 PGRVEL
-265 ESVYATNGRRQ
+265 ESVYATNGRRR

-313 EVVVAFPLSKNSVP
+313 EVVVAFPLSKKSVP
-327 IVESQDVFAFL
+327 IVEPQDVFAFL

-419 AVLLRSNHVLYDHKS
+419 AVLLRSKPVLYDHKS

-460 DGDPAQ
+460 DGNPAQ
-466 IISRRY
+466 VISRRY
-472 SQAELRLLEGYGLR
+472 SQAELRLLGGYGLR
-486 DVDHSRVIG
+486 DIDHSRVID
-495 WLRADLRNAESSR
+495 WLRADLRNAKSSR
-508 MKSSDT
+508 MKSPDT

-531 KKMHRITADLVNL
+531 KKMHRITAELVNL
-544 DLVPLADGTW
+544 DLIPLADGTW

-560 PIFFA
+560 PIYFA
-565 QAEGLNV
+565 QAEGFNV

-582 RRVTNHQR
+582 SRVTDHQR

-599 TTAETKLVRR
+599 TSAEIQLVRR
-609 QILQSYERGTRPEF
+609 KILQSYKRDTRPEF
-623 TIEASKDHLKFL
+623 TIGASKDHLKFL
-635 YMTENLA
+635 YMTEYLVSRNWP
-642 LQNRAYESIAIFNH
+642 YESIPIFSH

-697 YNVVFVNRGYFE
+697 YNVVFVNREYFE
-709 DEPTAPQGQNM
+709 DEPRAPQGQKR

-725 FNERLALRTHIDIQ
+725 FSDRLGVRTHIDIQ
-739 IVSSPRFGVHLSYE
+739 IISDLFSSVIHLSDE
-753 SRYIQLCR
+753 SRYIQLSR
-761 PDKFMACVVQWYN
+761 PNKFMACVVQWYN
-774 HSPSLQLK
+774 RSPSLQLK
-782 GGEIRCLQSSTVL
+782 EGEIRCLQSST
-795 CRGGKRMIPL
+795 
-805 KETYFPTQRLQERV
+805 RLQERV
-819 ARFIGEGAFF
+819 ARFIGEDAFF

-844 PKWKTLLST
+844 PKWKNLLSK

-879 SMDATRISRLFELYQ
+879 SMNPARISRLFELYQ

-936 DECVWRAPLDMR
+936 DECVWTAPLDMR

-955 LYQPWFRTNGTNN
+955 LYQPWFRTNGTNS

-1016 ALCRDPSVIQNDQ
+1016 ALCRDPSVVQNDH

-1054 ECVWSNATKLSV
+1054 ECVWSNATKLSG

-1073 FEDLEVFFVDF
+1073 FEDLEIFFVDF

-1123 LPTVQKPPSSRDV
+1123 LPTVQKPPSSREV

-1199 DRYLSRCVKEITSFH
+1199 NRYLSRCVKEITSFH
-1214 GGAATLITNPQR
+1214 GGAATPITNPQR

-1274 LCLVQ
+1274 LCIVQ
-1279 GETSFTVEGEKS
+1279 GETSFDVEGEKS

-1302 KIYVPRNRD
+1302 KIYVPRNKD

-1353 LAPLAM
+1353 VAPLAM
-1359 LDRALEDN
+1359 LHRALEDN

-1374 AEVDGV
+1374 ANVDEV
-1380 VALGTASSA
+1380 VALDTASSA

-1402 ANDRGE
+1402 ANGRGG

-1419 FASSSLTNQRAVV
+1419 FASSSSTNQHAVV
-1432 NATGHRSMS
+1432 NATVHRSMS
-1441 AQSSTWS
+1441 AQSSVWS
-1448 SNTPSQSSWTP
+1448 PNIPSQSSWTP

-1543 SHLSDQNVP
+1543 SHLSDQDVP

-1580 MEPWSGRETS
+1580 MEPWSDRETS

-1607 QGYLEARWLS
+1607 QGYLETRWLS

-1662 VIFRVYNLGQQDIG
+1662 VIFRVYNLGQKDIG